1 MRPTFIIEEKDA
13 LDTARKEAIEGFGG
27 DFLRRMQS
35 LLAYLMPHYI
45 EEGKSY
51 LTIAF
56 GCTGGKHRSVM
67 LAEEIKKALERR
79 KYATKVIHRDIE
91 K

>member
-1 MRPTFIIEEKDA
+1 
-13 LDTARKEAIEGFGG
+13 
-27 DFLRRMQS
+27 MQS
-35 LLAYLMPHYI
+35 LLTYLMPHYI
-45 EEGKSY
+45 QEGKSY

-67 LAEEIKKALERR
+67 LAEEIQKALAKR

>member
-1 MRPTFIIEEKDA
+1 
-13 LDTARKEAIEGFGG
+13 
-27 DFLRRMQS
+27 
-35 LLAYLMPHYI
+35 MPHYI

-67 LAEEIKKALERR
+67 LAEEIKKGLEKK
-79 KYATKVIHRDIE
+79 KYATKVFHRDIE